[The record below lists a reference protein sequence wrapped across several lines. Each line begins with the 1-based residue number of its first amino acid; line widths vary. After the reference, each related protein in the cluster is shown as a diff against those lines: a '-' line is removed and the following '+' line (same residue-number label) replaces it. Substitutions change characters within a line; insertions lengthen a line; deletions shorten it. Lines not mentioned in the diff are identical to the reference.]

1 MDPRLIPLNGLIALV
16 RGDGLWPRALGD
28 QGLRVHIFEAPV
40 YTEPQNITADAI
52 LYRLEPPLLVLA
64 ECKGGRNINAP
75 QARGYLAADL
85 AGVFAAGSLPPGLR
99 KRDDAHVVAMF
110 VGNEAYRGDL
120 EASMVQH
127 EIEAPLLTVGSD
139 RARLTQVEVASGLEA
154 FDVAHQA
161 GLPPGRF
168 PIDQHSPT
176 EEIYELV
183 APILVAA
190 QARQEELID
199 VEAICRDILPEWS
212 VLGKEAQRSF
222 IALVDDAV
230 RRLASGEL
238 GAQFSYEPGTKAS
251 QARVRVLESPA
262 ASDPR
267 GTPQSWQAQQ
277 RRAAKALGRQRQP
290 QIEGQLELSLE
301 DLAQA
306 GGVGE
311 DEGVPDE

>member
-16 RGDGLWPRALGD
+16 RGDGRWPRALGE

-40 YTEPQNITADAI
+40 YTDEGNITADAI
-52 LYRLEPPLLVLA
+52 LYRLDPPLLVLA
-64 ECKGGRNINAP
+64 ECKGGRNINAQ
-75 QARGYLAADL
+75 QARRYMTANP

-99 KRDDAHVVAMF
+99 NRDDAHIVAMF
-110 VGNEAYRGDL
+110 VGNETHRGDL

-127 EIEAPLLTVGSD
+127 EIQAPLLTVGSD
-139 RARLTQVEVASGLEA
+139 HVRLTQVEAASGLET
-154 FDVAHQA
+154 FDVPHQA
-161 GLPPGRF
+161 GLPPARF
-168 PIDQHSPT
+168 PIDQDSPI
-176 EEIYELV
+176 EEIHELT

-190 QARQEELID
+190 QARQEETID
-199 VEAICRDILPEWS
+199 VEAICREILPEWS
-212 VLGKEAQRSF
+212 VLGREAQRGF
-222 IALVDDAV
+222 ISRVDDAV
-230 RRLASGEL
+230 RRLVGGEL

-251 QARVRVLESPA
+251 HARVRIVESPA

-290 QIEGQLELSLE
+290 QIEGQIELSLE
-301 DLAQA
+301 DLAQE

>member
-64 ECKGGRNINAP
+64 ECKGGRNIDA
-75 QARGYLAADL
+75 QQGRGYLTADL
-85 AGVFAAGSLPPGLR
+85 PGVFAAGSLPPGLR
-99 KRDDAHVVAMF
+99 KRDDARVVAMF

-127 EIEAPLLTVGSD
+127 EIQAPLLTVGSD
-139 RARLTQVEVASGLEA
+139 RARLTEVEAGSGIEP

-161 GLPPGRF
+161 GLPPARF
-168 PIDQHSPT
+168 PIDQHSPI
-176 EEIYELV
+176 EEIHELI

-212 VLGKEAQRSF
+212 VLGKEAQRGF
-222 IALVDDAV
+222 ISLVDDAV
-230 RRLASGEL
+230 RRLANGEL

-290 QIEGQLELSLE
+290 PIEGQLELSLE
-301 DLAQA
+301 DLAQE

>member
-40 YTEPQNITADAI
+40 YTDEGNITADAV
-52 LYRLEPPLLVLA
+52 LYRLDPPLLVLA
-64 ECKGGRNINAP
+64 ECKGGRNVD
-75 QARGYLAADL
+75 ARQGARYLAASL
-85 AGVFAAGSLPPGLR
+85 AGVFAAGSLPPALR
-99 KRDDAHVVAMF
+99 NCEDVHIVAMF
-110 VGNEAYRGDL
+110 VGNGAHRGDL

-127 EIEAPLLTVGSD
+127 EIGAPLLTLGPN
-139 RARLTQVEVASGLEA
+139 RAHMTQVESASGLEA
-154 FDVAHQA
+154 FDVRHQA
-161 GLPPGRF
+161 GLPPARF
-168 PIDQHSPT
+168 PIDQHSPA
-176 EEIYELV
+176 EEIHELT

-190 QARQEELID
+190 QARQEETID
-199 VEAICRDILPEWS
+199 VEAICREILPEWS
-212 VLGKEAQRSF
+212 VLGKEAQRGFVSR
-222 IALVDDAV
+222 VDDAV
-230 RRLASGEL
+230 RRLVGGEL

-251 QARVRVLESPA
+251 HARVRIVESPA

-277 RRAAKALGRQRQP
+277 RRAAKALGRKRQP
-290 QIEGQLELSLE
+290 QIEGQIELSL
-301 DLAQA
+301 DALAQA

>member
-28 QGLRVHIFEAPV
+28 HGLRVHIFEAPV

-64 ECKGGRNINAP
+64 ECKDGRNIDAQ
-75 QARGYLAADL
+75 QARGYLTADL

-99 KRDDAHVVAMF
+99 KRDDARVVAMF

-127 EIEAPLLTVGSD
+127 EIEAPLLTVGPD
-139 RARLTQVEVASGLEA
+139 RARLTQLEGASGLEA
-154 FDVAHQA
+154 FDVRHQA
-161 GLPPGRF
+161 GLPPARF
-168 PIDQHSPT
+168 PIDQHSPA
-176 EEIYELV
+176 EEIHELT

-190 QARQEELID
+190 QARQEETID
-199 VEAICRDILPEWS
+199 VEAICREILPEWS
-212 VLGKEAQRSF
+212 VLGKEAQRGFTSR
-222 IALVDDAV
+222 VDDAV
-230 RRLASGEL
+230 RRLVGGEL
-238 GAQFSYEPGTKAS
+238 GTQFSYEPGTKAS
-251 QARVRVLESPA
+251 HARVRIVESPA

-277 RRAAKALGRQRQP
+277 RRAAKALGRRRRP
-290 QIEGQLELSLE
+290 QIEGQIELSLE
-301 DLAQA
+301 DLAQE

-311 DEGVPDE
+311 DEGVSDE